1 MPTWIQSFKAATA
14 VVVFGLLWW
23 LIGLVILVAGLYLM
37 GLPVLGGVGLTP
49 PPTGLVNFVLGAI
62 VSVLGIAV
70 MLLGFLA
77 SFLKVLVESI
87 VDAVKDLR
95 VR

>member
-1 MPTWIQSFKAATA
+1 MPTWIKSFKAATA

-23 LIGLVILVAGLYLM
+23 LLGLVILVAGLYLM

-49 PPTGLVNFVLGAI
+49 PPTGLTNFVLGA
-62 VSVLGIAV
+62 VVAVLGIAI

-77 SFLKVLVESI
+77 SFLKVVVESI
-87 VDAVKDLR
+87 VEEVKSLR
-95 VR
+95 I